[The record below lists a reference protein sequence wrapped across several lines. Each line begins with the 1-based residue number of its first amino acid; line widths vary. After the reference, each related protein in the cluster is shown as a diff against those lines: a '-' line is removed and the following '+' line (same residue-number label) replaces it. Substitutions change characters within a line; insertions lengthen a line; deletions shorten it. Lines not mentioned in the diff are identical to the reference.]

1 MYQVVR
7 NVVDLNLTIAHL
19 VSQGFCSS
27 KTLTECYAISTN
39 AQMVSTMIPSRRDVL
54 SVMKN
59 ALIALDQAPLIV
71 QVLDAHTL
79 TY

>member
-1 MYQVVR
+1 
-7 NVVDLNLTIAHL
+7 
-19 VSQGFCSS
+19 
-27 KTLTECYAISTN
+27 
-39 AQMVSTMIPSRRDVL
+39 MVSTMIPSRRDVL